1 MHTGT
6 FFNVIVDERLGLQ
19 HRLYHLRGPHR
30 GKCARTHVCSSAL
43 ENQEQ
48 NAKQIRNIPAD
59 SCLVSWTKSAGP
71 GKPCCEVESQQAHQ
85 NNYIKKCHAK
95 KMLTCRHRLCLCPC
109 APRVRLFI
117 NTNVLNNAQS
127 VPRLDTQSWGY
138 HERGERWF
146 AHELCERVCSQD
158 HWECS
163 ESLVGPIQGHGC
175 NGGDRLELRANQRL
189 LLRAACATTPTACQH
204 SCPRPIPCT
213 ANAGTAGF
221 PASVKQTQA

>member
-1 MHTGT
+1 MIGKGRHDRRGLCEYVKRGPCMHTGM

-138 HERGERWF
+138 HE
-146 AHELCERVCSQD
+146 
-158 HWECS
+158 
-163 ESLVGPIQGHGC
+163 
-175 NGGDRLELRANQRL
+175 
-189 LLRAACATTPTACQH
+189 
-204 SCPRPIPCT
+204 
-213 ANAGTAGF
+213 
-221 PASVKQTQA
+221 

>member
-1 MHTGT
+1 MHTGM

-109 APRVRLFI
+109 APRAPLLITLMRNQFRAWTLNPGGITNEVSGGLRTSSAKGFVRRI
-117 NTNVLNNAQS
+117 IGNA
-127 VPRLDTQSWGY
+127 VNLW
-138 HERGERWF
+138 
-146 AHELCERVCSQD
+146 
-158 HWECS
+158 
-163 ESLVGPIQGHGC
+163 
-175 NGGDRLELRANQRL
+175 
-189 LLRAACATTPTACQH
+189 
-204 SCPRPIPCT
+204 
-213 ANAGTAGF
+213 
-221 PASVKQTQA
+221 